1 MVVTLTLWHIRLTP
15 SYHTI
20 NVVECVHIFHNLNKV
35 NTKQSI
41 SKQNWFHYIFY
52 HYDGTCVL
60 ILTFGV
66 PNSNWYDCRRM
77 EKFLKKSVQL
87 ILHKSPKD
95 QFETLELYSQVSGK
109 IETCIKGYQ
118 RRQLE
123 NEENKL
129 CNRYVL

>member
-1 MVVTLTLWHIRLTP
+1 MLIKEIR
-15 SYHTI
+15 
-20 NVVECVHIFHNLNKV
+20 NVAY
-35 NTKQSI
+35 
-41 SKQNWFHYIFY
+41 QNENDFITDTYFIIILAQNYCFSL
-52 HYDGTCVL
+52 L
-60 ILTFGV
+60 ILTFCV
-66 PNSNWYDCRRM
+66 PNSSWYDCRRM
-77 EKFLKKSVQL
+77 ETFLKKSVRL

-123 NEENKL
+123 NEESKQ